1 MHGRRATIIKLGGS
15 FAFSAHLGDWI
26 AAIAGCPGRAVIVPG
41 GGPFADKVRMAQAQM
56 GFDERAAHRM
66 GLLAMEQY
74 GCAIKSLHEKLS
86 LAETLDSIS
95 CSLANGKVPIWLP
108 SRIVLE
114 AADVPQSWD
123 VTSDSLA
130 AWLAGK
136 IGAERLLLVK
146 HVEPTRETVRA
157 ADLVARNIVDK
168 AFANFL
174 AASGATAFI
183 LGPNDHVA
191 LARSLLGEPLGI
203 RIVV

>member
-1 MHGRRATIIKLGGS
+1 MRGGPTIVKLGGS
-15 FAFSAHLGDWI
+15 FAFSPHLRDWV
-26 AAIAGCPGRAVIVPG
+26 AAIAGCAGGAVIVPG
-41 GGPFADKVRMAQAQM
+41 GGPFADAVRAAQAQM
-56 GFDERAAHRM
+56 GFDDYAAHRM

-86 LAETLDSIS
+86 LAETLDSIRCGLDNGQIPVWLS
-95 CSLANGKVPIWLP
+95 SRMVLGANDI
-108 SRIVLE
+108 
-114 AADVPQSWD
+114 PQSWD

-130 AWLAGK
+130 AWLAGE

-146 HVEPTRETVRA
+146 HVEPTRGTVRA
-157 ADLVARNIVDK
+157 ADLAGRDIVDK

-191 LARSLLGEPLGI
+191 VARSLLGEPVGI
-203 RIVV
+203 RIIA